1 MNDLNNISKKEY
13 EYPQYN
19 DYVFKQTVQ
28 KRANGVLKLLNLPY
42 EINNIILSE
51 ITSFGPKLHRLDFA
65 SEAIKNGEDICFVLE
80 CQSELPT

>member
-1 MNDLNNISKKEY
+1 MNTDSIENY
-13 EYPQYN
+13 RYPHYT
-19 DYVFKQTVQ
+19 DYVFKRTIQ
-28 KRANGVLKLLNLPY
+28 KYANGVLKLLNIPY